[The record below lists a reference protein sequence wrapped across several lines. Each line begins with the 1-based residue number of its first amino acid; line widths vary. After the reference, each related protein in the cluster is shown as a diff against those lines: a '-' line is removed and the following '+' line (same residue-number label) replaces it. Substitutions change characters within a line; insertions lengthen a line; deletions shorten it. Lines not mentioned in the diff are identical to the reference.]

1 MKRFPAVDA
10 ASKLGTSAAWVT
22 CAGLFL
28 LCVASLFSAGTRA
41 APAAQAASESTAP
54 KAAESALRAEL
65 AALLAAQAA
74 EWSRGDVEAFA
85 SVYAD
90 DATFVAPSGMTQG
103 RAALIERYRKRY
115 PDRAAM
121 GTLTLAVLEV
131 RAEGDLDASST
142 TSAGVASVVARWT
155 LTYPDKPAVS
165 GLTLLVFHRLPA
177 GWRIVQDAS
186 M

>member
-1 MKRFPAVDA
+1 MMRSRATEAAAVVSSLPALAVGAMLFLVLPGVLLPEVPATSQPPEVPAV
-10 ASKLGTSAAWVT
+10 SQLS
-22 CAGLFL
+22 
-28 LCVASLFSAGTRA
+28 
-41 APAAQAASESTAP
+41 STDT
-54 KAAESALRAEL
+54 LRAEL

-74 EWSRGDVEAFA
+74 DWSRGDVPAFA
-85 SVYAD
+85 SIYAE

-103 RAALIERYRKRY
+103 RAALVERYRKRY

-121 GTLTLAVLEV
+121 GTLALELLEL
-131 RAEGDLDASST
+131 RPGGEST
-142 TSAGVASVVARWT
+142 ASVVARWT
-155 LTYPDKPAVS
+155 LAYPDKAAVS